1 MTPTWLSADSPVSAQ
16 GAFRNWVDVKSCS
29 LCVISSLPATAPLRN
44 RQNTCEFVN
53 SPFLTVVSPLL
64 WAPCII
70 HLLKAFPPW
79 GAVGRVARWSVK
91 PQLRKPLFPTAG
103 TRSQPPRASAVC
115 GLGRTEWDCRPVWG
129 PRPAL
134 CQVGR
139 AATARVFSRLIS
151 SGWAKPG
158 WAARVIFASVQT
170 EVL

>member
-1 MTPTWLSADSPVSAQ
+1 MIPTWLTADSPVSAQ
-16 GAFRNWVDVKSCS
+16 GAFQNWVDAKSCS
-29 LCVISSLPATAPLRN
+29 LCVISSIPPEQVEYLWICQLSLPHSY
-44 RQNTCEFVN
+44 V
-53 SPFLTVVSPLL
+53 PLL

-79 GAVGRVARWSVK
+79 GAVGRAAKWSVK
-91 PQLRKPLFPTAG
+91 PQLGKPFFPTAG
-103 TRSQPPRASAVC
+103 TRSQPHSASAVC
-115 GLGRTEWDCRPVWG
+115 GLGRTEWDCTPVWG

-139 AATARVFSRLIS
+139 AATARVFLRLIS

-158 WAARVIFASVQT
+158 WAARVIFASAQT